1 MMRYTR
7 PKRNKRRR
15 PCRAYSRGRGVGR
28 EMDRRGGQWQ
38 GAERKDRSSHSVTG
52 SPRRSP
58 TVPRSTPG
66 IECRCRTKRIEG
78 RRPPFEA
85 GVADLRTALLEQ
97 PYYMTPDGRDEM
109 RARGASGLSR
119 ISRPPGRAAMQVI
132 ATGDAAPIATGV
144 PGLDDILAGGYASNR
159 VHLVEGRPGSGKTT
173 LGLQFLLEGLRHG
186 ERCLYITLSESK
198 RELLSVAER
207 HGWSLDGLEIYELV
221 PPELSL
227 DPKQQQSL
235 VYTSDLEL
243 GETVHMVLAEVER
256 VRPSR
261 VVFDSLSEI
270 RLLSQGS
277 LRYRR
282 QVLALKHFFLL
293 HNATVL
299 LLDDLTAHEDDLNL
313 HSLSHA
319 IIRLEQLA
327 PAYGAERRRI
337 RVIKMRGVHFRGGY
351 HDFVIRRGGVQVFP
365 RLVAA
370 EHHRDFREQP
380 FTSGVA
386 ELDTLLGG
394 GLDPGTST
402 LFIGPSGCGK
412 SSLALGY
419 VHAALTRGE
428 RTLVVSFDET
438 RHVLL
443 KRAAGIGMDL
453 LPYVEEG
460 RLRLEQIDPADLS
473 PGEFSGRVRDAV
485 ETGAA
490 RVVVIDSLSGYLNAM
505 PDEQFMILQMH
516 ELVTY
521 LNQQGVVTILI
532 LAQSGMVG
540 QVASPLDPTYL
551 SDTVLLL
558 RFFEAGGQIRR
569 AVSVIK
575 KRTGSHEDT
584 IREFRIDSRGVRV
597 GDRLVEFRGV
607 LTGVPTYEGRDA
619 ALMRRRQDDA

>member
-1 MMRYTR
+1 M
-7 PKRNKRRR
+7 
-15 PCRAYSRGRGVGR
+15 
-28 EMDRRGGQWQ
+28 
-38 GAERKDRSSHSVTG
+38 
-52 SPRRSP
+52 
-58 TVPRSTPG
+58 
-66 IECRCRTKRIEG
+66 
-78 RRPPFEA
+78 
-85 GVADLRTALLEQ
+85 
-97 PYYMTPDGRDEM
+97 
-109 RARGASGLSR
+109 
-119 ISRPPGRAAMQVI
+119 
-132 ATGDAAPIATGV
+132 
-144 PGLDDILAGGYASNR
+144 
-159 VHLVEGRPGSGKTT
+159 VEGRPGSGKTT
-173 LGLQFLLEGLRHG
+173 LGLQFLLDGLQQG

-198 RELLSVAER
+198 RELLSVAGR

-243 GETVHMVLAEVER
+243 GETVNMVLAEVER

-319 IIRLEQLA
+319 IIHLEQLA

-351 HDFVIRRGGVQVFP
+351 HDFVIRRGGLQVFP

-380 FTSGVA
+380 FTSGVV

-402 LFIGPSGCGK
+402 LFIGPSGSGK

-419 VHAALTRGE
+419 VHAALSRGE
-428 RTLVVSFDET
+428 RALMVSFDET

-453 LPYVEEG
+453 SPHVEEG

-485 ETGAA
+485 E
-490 RVVVIDSLSGYLNAM
+490 N
-505 PDEQFMILQMH
+505 
-516 ELVTY
+516 
-521 LNQQGVVTILI
+521 
-532 LAQSGMVG
+532 
-540 QVASPLDPTYL
+540 
-551 SDTVLLL
+551 
-558 RFFEAGGQIRR
+558 GGPGW
-569 AVSVIK
+569 S
-575 KRTGSHEDT
+575 
-584 IREFRIDSRGVRV
+584 
-597 GDRLVEFRGV
+597 
-607 LTGVPTYEGRDA
+607 
-619 ALMRRRQDDA
+619 